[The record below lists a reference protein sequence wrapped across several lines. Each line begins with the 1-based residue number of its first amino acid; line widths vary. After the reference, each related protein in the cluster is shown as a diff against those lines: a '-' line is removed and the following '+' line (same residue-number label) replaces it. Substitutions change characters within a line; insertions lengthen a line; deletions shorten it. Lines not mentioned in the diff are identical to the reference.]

1 MPRMIILIDR
11 GLDLGD
17 APVVF
22 DEDVTLNLLED
33 AHASVQMLERMA
45 WALGDAE
52 EVERT
57 ALPAA

>member
-1 MPRMIILIDR
+1 LTDR

-33 AHASVQMLERMA
+33 AYASVQMVERMA